1 MTEENK
7 TLLKYGAIAGGVL
20 YVGSLLLKAVG
31 LIKSDAELKA
41 EADAAQIEKGAAA
54 NAQKLDVNNK
64 FLCFNPNY
72 WLTIIAKVKKD
83 KKITNFSM
91 PQLNVLFNP
100 NLSNGK
106 GYNVNLGAMIDT
118 LGSAKK
124 VWWLPDTEENVIG
137 VFRALKSQLQ
147 IAKLSS
153 EFNNFYK
160 NDLLA
165 YMKTFMNAEQLQEIY
180 NIVKTKP
187 LY

>member
-7 TLLKYGAIAGGVL
+7 TLLKYGAIAGVTL
-20 YVGSLLLKAVG
+20 YVGSLVLKAVG
-31 LIKSDAELKA
+31 LIKSDEEKKA
-41 EADAAQIEKGAAA
+41 IADAEQIEKGASA

-83 KKITNFSM
+83 KKIVNFSV

-106 GYNVNLGAMIDT
+106 GYNVNLGVMIDI
-118 LGSAKK
+118 LGNAKK
-124 VWWLPDTEENVIG
+124 TWWLPDTEEDAIG
-137 VFRALKSQLQ
+137 VFRALKTQLQ

-160 NDLLA
+160 TDLLA
-165 YMKTFMNAEQLQEIY
+165 YMKTFMNAEQLQQIY